1 MPRLIDPTSDRPIYR
16 QIADHLR
23 AGIREGRYPEGTPLP
38 SESQLAEMYDVTR
51 MTARQ
56 AVDVLKN
63 EGLVRS
69 EHGRGVFVRQRPTV
83 HRLARNRFTR
93 QRRETGKGAY
103 DVEMKELGFTPGV
116 ELVEVGPVTP
126 PDEIVKR
133 LQLEPGEQALIR
145 RRRMYANGEPM
156 QLATSYL
163 PWSLAEGT
171 PMAERDTGPG
181 GIYSRLADI
190 GHGPI
195 RFTEDVST
203 PHAHARGSRVP
214 TTHSAPASVL
224 PDPHRLRRQRSPS
237 RDLRAHHVRRSLAA
251 QLRMGS
257 RLKLMLV
264 RSFSTTSRPALRAA
278 AYGGHPRAGNDTRSS

>member
-38 SESQLAEMYDVTR
+38 SETQLAEMYDVTR

-69 EHGRGVFVRQRPTV
+69 EHGRGVFVRQR
-83 HRLARNRFTR
+83 
-93 QRRETGKGAY
+93 RETGKGAY

-116 ELVEVGPVTP
+116 ELAEVGPVTP

-133 LQLEPGEQALIR
+133 LHLEPGEQALIR
-145 RRRMYANGEPM
+145 RRRMYANDEPM
-156 QLATSYL
+156 QLATSYI

-171 PMAERDTGPG
+171 QIAERDTGPG

-190 GHGPI
+190 GHGPV
-195 RFTEDVST
+195 RFTEDVSARMPT
-203 PHAHARGSRVP
+203 PEEADF
-214 TTHSAPASVL
+214 L
-224 PDPHRLRRQRSPS
+224 RLTPPQP
-237 RDLRAHHVRRSLAA
+237 VFF
-251 QLRMGS
+251 
-257 RLKLMLV
+257 LV
-264 RSFSTTSRPALRAA
+264 RVAFDGKDRPVETCEHIMSGDRWQLSYAWAA
-278 AYGGHPRAGNDTRSS
+278 D

>member
-23 AGIREGRYPEGTPLP
+23 TGIREGRYPEGTPLP
-38 SESQLAEMYDVTR
+38 SESQLAELYDVTR

-56 AVDVLKN
+56 AIDVLKN
-63 EGLVRS
+63 EGLVHS

-145 RRRMYANGEPM
+145 RRRMYANGGPS
-156 QLATSYL
+156 QLPPPSPPWPRPEAT
-163 PWSLAEGT
+163 PRAN
-171 PMAERDTGPG
+171 RDTGPG
-181 GIYSRLADI
+181 GISPRLADI
-190 GHGPI
+190 GH
-195 RFTEDVST
+195 
-203 PHAHARGSRVP
+203 
-214 TTHSAPASVL
+214 AP
-224 PDPHRLRRQRSPS
+224 
-237 RDLRAHHVRRSLAA
+237 VR
-251 QLRMGS
+251 
-257 RLKLMLV
+257 
-264 RSFSTTSRPALRAA
+264 
-278 AYGGHPRAGNDTRSS
+278 

>member
-23 AGIREGRYPEGTPLP
+23 AGIREGQYPEGTPLP
-38 SESQLAEMYDVTR
+38 SETQLAEMYDVTR

-126 PDEIVKR
+126 SDEIVKR
-133 LQLEPGEQALIR
+133 LQLDPGEQALIR
-145 RRRMYANGEPM
+145 QRRMYANDEPM
-156 QLATSYL
+156 QLATSYI
-163 PWSLAEGT
+163 PWSLAKGT

-190 GHGPI
+190 GHAPV
-195 RFTEDVST
+195 RFTEDVSARMPT
-203 PHAHARGSRVP
+203 PEEAEFLRLTPPQPVFFLIRVAFDGKDRP
-214 TTHSAPASVL
+214 VETCEHIMSG
-224 PDPHRLRRQRSPS
+224 DRW
-237 RDLRAHHVRRSLAA
+237 
-251 QLRMGS
+251 QLS
-257 RLKLMLV
+257 Y
-264 RSFSTTSRPALRAA
+264 AWEA
-278 AYGGHPRAGNDTRSS
+278 D